1 MKVKNVHV
9 RVVSVVLSMV
19 IAGSLLSGCG
29 GSETASGKSD
39 PAVRDANC
47 QLIYDWMDYR
57 QAPENED
64 FWYTQVNTYDFYT
77 LIEERLFSQIQDG
90 DSSYDT
96 IVELR
101 TMQYDANLFN
111 APPIGT
117 PVIESTY
124 KQYRKNDPAT
134 KDSFMPEEDQ
144 WKIINALSASCDR
157 FTAEQFADEFSP
169 VLLMD

>member
-1 MKVKNVHV
+1 MKSVQVK
-9 RVVSVVLSMV
+9 VVSLVLSTLM
-19 IAGSLLSGCG
+19 AGSLLSGCG

-39 PAVRDANC
+39 PVVREANC

-77 LIEERLFSQIQDG
+77 LIEERVFSQIKDG

-101 TMQYDANLFN
+101 GLQYDQNLFN
-111 APPIGT
+111 TPPIGT
-117 PVIESTY
+117 PVTESTY
-124 KQYRKNDPAT
+124 KQHRKDDSAT

-144 WKIINALSASCDR
+144 WKIINSLSSSCSR
-157 FTAEQFADEFSP
+157 FTADQFAEEFAY
-169 VLLMD
+169 VLVMDK

>member
-1 MKVKNVHV
+1 MKNVQV
-9 RVVSVVLSMV
+9 KVVSLVLSTLM
-19 IAGSLLSGCG
+19 AGSLLSGCG

-39 PAVRDANC
+39 PVVREANC

-64 FWYTQVNTYDFYT
+64 FWYTEVNTYDFYA
-77 LIEERLFSQIQDG
+77 LIEERVFSKIKDG

-101 TMQYDANLFN
+101 GLQYDQNLYN

-117 PVIESTY
+117 SVTEFNRD
-124 KQYRKNDPAT
+124 QYSDNRPLS

-144 WKIINALSASCDR
+144 WKIINSLSSSCSR
-157 FTAEQFADEFSP
+157 FTPEEFADEFAS
-169 VLLMD
+169 VLVMDK

>member
-1 MKVKNVHV
+1 MKVKFVKLG
-9 RVVSVVLSMV
+9 VLATVLGIS
-19 IAGSLLSGCG
+19 LSGCG

-39 PAVRDANC
+39 PVVRDTNC
-47 QLIYDWMDYR
+47 QLIYDWMGYR

-77 LIEERLFSQIQDG
+77 LIEERVFSKIKDG

-101 TMQYDANLFN
+101 GLQYDQNLFN
-111 APPIGT
+111 TPPIGT

-124 KQYRKNDPAT
+124 KQYRKDDSASN
-134 KDSFMPEEDQ
+134 DSFMPEEDQ
-144 WKIINALSASCDR
+144 WKIINSLSSSCSR
-157 FTAEQFADEFSP
+157 FTPEEFADEFAS
-169 VLLMD
+169 VLVMDK

>member
-1 MKVKNVHV
+1 MKNVQV
-9 RVVSVVLSMV
+9 KVVSAVLSTL

-39 PAVRDANC
+39 PVVREANC

-64 FWYTQVNTYDFYT
+64 FWYTEVNTYDFYT
-77 LIEERLFSQIQDG
+77 LIEERVFSQIKDG

-101 TMQYDANLFN
+101 GLQYDQNLFN

-124 KQYRKNDPAT
+124 KQYRKDDSAT

-144 WKIINALSASCDR
+144 WKIINSLSSSCSR
-157 FTAEQFADEFSP
+157 FTADQFAAEFAY
-169 VLLMD
+169 VLVMDK